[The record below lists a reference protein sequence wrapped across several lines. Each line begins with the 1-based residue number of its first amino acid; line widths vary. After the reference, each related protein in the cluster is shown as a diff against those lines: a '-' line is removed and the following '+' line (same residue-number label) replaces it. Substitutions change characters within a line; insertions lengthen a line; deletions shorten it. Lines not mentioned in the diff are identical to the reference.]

1 MSKLKILILTDGLG
15 WIVDRISEKFKEN
28 MPYDTVDIFTMP
40 ISLSCQKLKNLKY
53 KELKANDLLAKC
65 KDYDIVL
72 FNNWDLREYSEIL
85 NEIKIPKVMYFR
97 SFRYDLKA
105 IAWANQA
112 DLIICPTNSLKL
124 NLGQNGIFEKIIQIP
139 DGIEET
145 ILEENRIVAGYV
157 GSPHVYKGCDIIAQ
171 ACDELKIKL
180 ALAIDKRLR
189 GEPIDLTP
197 DQMFTF
203 YRNIDVLICMSEA
216 EGYGHPVME
225 AYISGVKHIISTRV
239 GYAYEILKDDKRFI
253 WVNRDKDSLKQAL
266 QQVTDSIVNLK
277 DLNWQNIT
285 LRLRR
290 VLYDLLKE

>member
-1 MSKLKILILTDGLG
+1 MKILILTDGLG
-15 WIVDRISEKFKEN
+15 WIVDRISEKFIEN
-28 MPYDTVDIFTMP
+28 MPYDEIDIFAMP
-40 ISLSCQKLKNLKY
+40 ISLSCQKLKNPKY
-53 KELKANDLLAKC
+53 KELKANDLLSKC
-65 KDYDIVL
+65 KDYDLVL
-72 FNNWDLREYSEIL
+72 FNNWDLREYSKIL

-97 SFRYDLKA
+97 SFRYDSKA
-105 IAWANQA
+105 IAWANQT

-124 NLGQNGIFEKIIQIP
+124 NLEQNGIFEKIIQIP
-139 DGIEET
+139 DGIEES

-157 GSPHVYKGCDIIAQ
+157 GSPHVYKGCDIIGQ

-197 DQMFTF
+197 DQMFSF

-216 EGYGHPVME
+216 EGYGAPVME

-239 GYAYEILKDDKRFI
+239 GYAYEILKNDKRFI
-253 WVNRDKDSLKQAL
+253 WVNRDKESLKQAL
-266 QQVTDSIVNLK
+266 IQILNSTVDLKANLS
-277 DLNWQNIT
+277 WQNIT
-285 LRLRR
+285 LKLRR